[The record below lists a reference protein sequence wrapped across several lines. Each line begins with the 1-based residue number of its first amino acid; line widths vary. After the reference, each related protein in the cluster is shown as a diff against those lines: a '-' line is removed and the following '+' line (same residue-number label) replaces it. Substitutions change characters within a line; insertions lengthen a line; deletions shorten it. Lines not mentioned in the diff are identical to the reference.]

1 MDPVLIGD
9 KKVDKLKEKVINVM
23 KDLNETLEIH
33 DFRIVNGPTHTNIL
47 FDCVIPYEIEFSE
60 KQIIKHLK
68 TNIND
73 EKHKY
78 YYVVEIERPLC

>member
-9 KKVDKLKEKVINVM
+9 KKVEKLKMKVAKVM
-23 KDLNETLEIH
+23 KELDEGIDIH
-33 DFRIVNGPTHTNIL
+33 DFRIVKGPTHTNIL
-47 FDCVIPYEIEFSE
+47 FDSVIPYEKEFTE
-60 KQIIKHLK
+60 KEIIKHLK

-78 YYVVEIERPLC
+78 YYVIEIERPLC